1 MSEEE
6 NFKQQLAKLREEFRA
21 SLTSRIDQ
29 IVAAVDHLA
38 GAADTGIEFE
48 PVFRKYT
55 RLQVPR
61 AHLVFIVSA
70 IRPGSWS

>member
-48 PVFRKYT
+48 PVFREIHT
-55 RLQVPR
+55 LACSAGTFGFHRLSDQAR
-61 AHLVFIVSA
+61 
-70 IRPGSWS
+70 